1 MLSRY
6 LTVLPVC
13 LFGSASI
20 GMCAPNP
27 SQWVPAR
34 WDGGPLELA
43 RRAKDKTLSAEARE
57 AIAKWYQPATLDL
70 LNGTPINAL
79 LITFSIGAS
88 SEAEAKQQQ
97 LAGKYARMARERG
110 VAVLGVVYPGADS
123 LAVARGAVES
133 RLDGLVLDGEFPAG
147 FAAKVESAL
156 RARNSSV
163 PVIPI
168 WRDTASARAARL
180 SLLAVEG
187 VRPSARN
194 LSDMGIRAGPSA
206 EPWIESNI
214 WLVKSLRGGPE
225 WRPIWINQQPNPGL
239 LGDYVRCVADAAV
252 AGGRWIVAPDDD
264 LRSRLFRREA
274 GALGTWRDI
283 ATHLKFAEDHAGWR
297 SFLPYG
303 NVGIIVDAAS
313 QDPDVS
319 NEYLNLVARRQVPY
333 RLIARSALSQELL
346 ASFQAVL
353 APDLAAPTGTE
364 RLLLSDFADKGGLV
378 VAGPWWGNV
387 PTAEPFAEIRIGKG
401 RAVVYK
407 DNPPEPEAVSK
418 DLVELLEPDVLGLS
432 VFNVPSV
439 ISYVSTRE
447 KQALIQVLNY
457 ATLPSNRVTIRFNGN
472 FNAARFYTPE
482 CAPINLPVHATG
494 NNRTELL
501 IPQLATWGAVLL
513 E

>member
-1 MLSRY
+1 MPGRC
-6 LTVLPVC
+6 LTFLMVWS
-13 LFGSASI
+13 FGSASI
-20 GMCAPNP
+20 GMCVPNP

-43 RRAKDKTLSAEARE
+43 RRAKDNTLNAGARE
-57 AIAKWYQPATLDL
+57 AIAKWYDPATLNL
-70 LNGTPINAL
+70 LKGTPINAL
-79 LITFSIGAS
+79 LVTFSIGAAS
-88 SEAEAKQQQ
+88 DAEARQQQ
-97 LAGKYARMARERG
+97 LVGTYARMARERG
-110 VAVLGVVYPGADS
+110 LAVLGVVHPGADS
-123 LAVARGAVES
+123 LAVAAGAVES
-133 RLDGLVLDGEFPAG
+133 QLDGLVLDGEFPAG

-156 RARNSSV
+156 RARNSAA
-163 PVIPI
+163 PVVQI
-168 WRDTASARAARL
+168 WRDVASARAAHV
-180 SLLAVEG
+180 SLFAVEG

-194 LSDMGIRAGPSA
+194 LADLGIRAGPSA

-214 WLVKSLRGGPE
+214 WLVKSLRLGPE

-264 LRSRLFRREA
+264 LRSRLFRMEA
-274 GALGTWRDI
+274 GALGTWRNI
-283 ATHLKFAEDHAGWR
+283 ATYLKFAEDHAGWR

-303 NVGIIVDAAS
+303 NVGIIADADGK
-313 QDPDVS
+313 DPEVS
-319 NEYLNLVARRQVPY
+319 NEYLNLVTRRQVPY
-333 RLIARSALSQELL
+333 RLIARPALSQESLV
-346 ASFQAVL
+346 SFRAVL
-353 APDLAAPTGTE
+353 APDLAAPTRAE
-364 RLLLSDFADKGGLV
+364 RILLNDFADKGGLV
-378 VAGPWWGNV
+378 VAGPWWGSAPKND
-387 PTAEPFAEIRIGKG
+387 PFVEIQIGKG

-407 DNPPEPEAVSK
+407 DEPPEPESVSK
-418 DLVELLEPDVLGLS
+418 DLVELLEPDVVGLS

-472 FNAARFYTPE
+472 FNTARFYTPE
-482 CAPINLPVHATG
+482 YAPINLPVHAAG
-494 NNRTELL
+494 NNHTELL